1 MSVPRISR
9 SRSHHH
15 PIATAGKRAER
26 RPCLPI
32 ANQIVTTRPT
42 IRGRHEGLETSANRR
57 HVLCQAVL
65 GKHSHRVTVLEQT
78 PSQLELGR
86 NVATPLPQN
95 EQESTGLRSRRRA
108 QSWRRAYSQLRPSA
122 NPWRTPQSANRVW
135 QRPRRVVRALHR
147 AGGRL
152 ARPPAHRSRAEHCG
166 EAVDYNSALFFPDG
180 KQVLFISDRT
190 GHNETHMAANAGFD
204 RADRDR
210 TYRAPPITL
219 FRTRHGGRQAP
230 TPSSFAHASRLIR
243 ACPSEARRPTDGRG
257 LRTIRATPQS
267 SAKAA
272 NTTSSTVVSPHG
284 LGAGS
289 GVP

>member
-1 MSVPRISR
+1 MARN
-9 SRSHHH
+9 
-15 PIATAGKRAER
+15 ER
-26 RPCLPI
+26 
-32 ANQIVTTRPT
+32 
-42 IRGRHEGLETSANRR
+42 ANRR

-86 NVATPLPQN
+86 NVATSLPQN

-152 ARPPAHRSRAEHCG
+152 ARPPAHRSRAEQCG

-190 GHNETHMAANAGFD
+190 GHDGPTWPPTPALTALIVIALIAHRQSPCFG
-204 RADRDR
+204 RDTEDVKR
-210 TYRAPPITL
+210 PHDHPSPKPLGSSVPAPP
-219 FRTRHGGRQAP
+219 RPGGP
-230 TPSSFAHASRLIR
+230 H
-243 ACPSEARRPTDGRG
+243 GRG
-257 LRTIRATPQS
+257 LRTIRAAPQS

-284 LGAGS
+284 LGARS